1 MSNVEERIVQLTMNS
16 KDFERNTKTSIA
28 ALEKLDEALRL
39 TGSKQSMKE
48 LQASVNNVDFS
59 KLSNSVDKINRRFS
73 AFGIAGATVI
83 ANLTNRAT
91 DFGIKMLNSINPVTQ
106 SIKLLNQGIN
116 QIKTGGWT
124 RATKI
129 DKAQFKIEGLGEDWE
144 KVSQR
149 IDYGVS
155 ETAYGFDQAANAA
168 AQLVASGVKMSDV
181 WDENN
186 IDDLGVSLR
195 AISGVASMT
204 SANYDLLADIFV
216 DAAAA
221 GKVTADTFN
230 RISAQGLNAKATLAK
245 ALDKTQAEIDEMSRK
260 GQISFQEFAKAM
272 DEAYGDQSK
281 KSNKTFEGS
290 FDNMKAA
297 LNRIG
302 AEFAFPIR
310 KAGTQIFNATRL
322 QLNAF
327 KKLLGS
333 TTDDVEDDFVD
344 KFAKVV
350 AKGSDAIDRFISSIP
365 VDSFKAIID
374 YGSQALD
381 TILGV
386 IDGINTFMDTVPWLA
401 KKEEEQV
408 KDTTDAVKAGVDAEA
423 KILELANQVIRG
435 DFGNGEERV
444 QALGKMYKLIQ
455 NKVNEIYGDPKRYE
469 LEADETAEALFGV
482 GEGAEQAA
490 KNVIKLHEA
499 QEDLTVVKDMGVW
512 GSFKNVSNTEKA
524 TTAIEGF
531 KAALEVLG
539 RTAASIGTGAKDH
552 IIDFGKSIGQAFLDA
567 GYSIGNWIINFRTW
581 LDESGAYEK
590 ISNKISE
597 VTGWIV
603 DKLKVIGGLGKKAF
617 GLIGN
622 AVGKAW
628 TAIGQLRERIGEFF
642 TSFKNTEGYTRL
654 SDTFT
659 KVRDKVLE
667 AKETIVTAISDA
679 ITRFMGTEI
688 KLPEFDADA
697 FASSV
702 SDKVTWV
709 LDHLESIKNTIT
721 TFFVGTG
728 EEGNGGL
735 FGFIQDALGS
745 QTFQDA
751 VNWANTSL
759 STLHQNILNFIH
771 SLTGETVPTR
781 SVDSSIELLEEEKT
795 IGEYLS
801 PHLQNVI
808 DTLTGFKDN
817 LVEVGQMIADA
828 IPGMLRSIVEAFT
841 GSSSSVI
848 DAVQS
853 PFETIKEKIQ
863 TFINGISDAVS
874 SLADYLPDSLSDV
887 IDVIHNVV
895 DTVKDFAKDIA
906 IIGIFKGI
914 WNFSGILGGVSKITK
929 NGSKV
934 VKAVAKF
941 VDKAAKLP
949 DKIGNFIDAVGK
961 SLKTLAKSEARLR
974 NAKALLL
981 VSASLAI
988 LVGVIYAIAQLKPSE
1003 LYRGLAT
1010 IGILAIILGA
1020 LFAVLGYFFGHKEA
1034 TNIDKAPTQL
1044 SDALEACKAIFKD
1057 FLKNISKAALITSI
1071 GITIGLI
1078 AGVIV
1083 TLGSMDW
1090 NAALKGVG
1098 FLALILGGL
1107 LGSMYILGKIGGD
1120 DKSKITASMAITMLF
1135 LAFAVRCLAGT
1146 IQKLGRM
1153 DTKVLLKGGMVV
1165 TVLMLVLSKAV
1176 KDMNNVSATSKKGS
1190 GIGTVLTIVAMMIAL
1205 ATLGKQIDKL
1215 GSMDSKKLLKGGIAV
1230 TALVL
1235 LIKSIV
1241 KSLGKVQGAQVTGLY
1256 SLSLLISVLVGS
1268 LMLLGS
1274 MKPSVLLRGTLALAG
1289 ITAMIAVL
1297 THVTGKI
1304 NLKKNSYM
1312 PILSMVAVL
1321 GAIAFA
1327 IKTISKIDP
1336 KSLNV
1341 STKSIRKVLRSLS
1354 LLSFTSGRFNKGAK
1368 WKSIAAGYLGLS
1380 FVLTSIAIVF
1390 QALSGMDPSKMLT
1403 ISQAVS
1409 AMIVSLSAVTASIA
1423 LLGGDSLGVVGTV
1436 KSVLAFDIVLANI
1449 VAIEALAAAVNDKF
1463 PDLASF
1469 LKKGAPLLQ
1478 EIGRTI
1484 GSLIGGFLSGA
1495 LFEPIANN
1503 FSGFDEGFTNFSTA
1517 ILNLIDAVGGDE
1529 GIDSAISSLEGL
1541 EGLIGVLSRIGLESF
1556 FANVVGGMANPQGTA
1571 DFVND
1576 LAELAQP
1583 LYKLALAFE
1592 RITVDGEIVSVD
1604 PNELKE
1610 KMIVIQAIVSA
1621 LNAVTWG
1628 TALTSLGISFADNG
1642 LAGLIGLANG
1652 NTNFLAQLNKNS
1664 ALNKIKAFVEELTA
1678 LAPDLYDLG
1687 FAFSQIKTKT
1697 DTNGNAY
1704 TIASEDIEPK
1714 VKAIGAIV
1722 SAIGNVS
1729 WSAAFTTWGIDTA
1742 NNDLFGLIGL
1752 SQNNT
1757 FLSSL
1762 NQLGDL
1768 SAVGKI
1774 KTFVTK
1780 LQTLANPLYELAY
1793 AFSQIK
1799 TKTDANGNAYTIAS
1813 EDIEPKVK
1821 AIGAIVSA
1829 IGNVSWSAA
1838 FTTWGIDTANGSIT
1852 GLIGLSQNNTFLSSL
1867 NQLSDQSA
1875 VGKIKTFV
1883 TKLQTLANPLYELAY
1898 AFSQIKTKTDANG
1911 NAYTIASEDIEPKVK
1926 AIGAIVS
1933 AIGNVSWS
1941 AAFTTWGIDTANGS
1955 ITGLIGLSQN
1965 NTFLSSLNQLSD
1977 QSAVGKIKTFVTK
1990 LQTLANPLY
1999 ELAYAFSQIKT
2010 KTDANGNAYTI
2021 ASEDIEPKVKAI
2033 GAIISAIGEASWMS
2047 TFASWGIDAG
2057 NEGALGLSTTGGGLI
2072 GLLSNASKLP
2082 FTSGSIGKT
2091 VEQAPSSVEKIRT
2104 FIENL
2109 QDLAQPLYDLAGA
2122 FESVTITGDGVIDT
2136 AKLSSKVTAIK
2147 SMVVA
2152 IGDAS
2157 WASVLST
2164 WGISTANGGIFG
2176 GLFSFFGGPSNIQNG
2191 GNLMSSVQRVLGTDA
2206 VGTMITFVKSLE
2218 RLAQPLYN
2226 LCDAF
2231 DSLGAEVGE
2240 NTPDI
2245 DATTLE
2251 SKIAAIK
2258 TMVTAIGDASWASVL
2273 STWSISI
2280 ANGGILGGLFSFF
2293 GGSNSTGSVL
2303 TDLLGTVNDDGI
2315 GQIIKFANRLSALAP
2330 SLGSLANA
2338 FSSMKVDEGVTLDA
2352 DDVASKVLAIRAM
2365 VEALGDTAWISAL
2378 GKWKI
2383 GVANDG
2389 VVSGIFNAIG
2399 IGGGSNSWLL
2409 DEYDSIIQQD
2419 AVGEITRFAGQVE
2432 QLATPLSNLISAFG
2446 PIIDTSEDAEKV
2458 VLDAEDPFANVKSVI
2473 RDLGDLSTL
2482 IDEAYKEGY
2491 LEKSVQGLFE
2501 RLSEVIG
2508 DEDKFSDTLGSIGRS
2523 IMQAMVKGMV
2533 ANKEDAQAIINAL
2546 FSDSVDSE
2554 ASSSGKDT
2562 GDVWSLGLEEAIAQC
2577 GPEIQSIFTSDEGIL
2592 VSLTDTIT
2600 NSSDKFTDAVG
2611 AIIDA
2616 MKLKMS
2622 SYRWTLTETMAS
2634 ILNSVVRIARTFN
2647 SDFVNVGKY
2656 LIDGLITGLKDPD
2669 KSTALSQT
2677 VRQIGEG
2684 MVRNMKESTQVN
2696 SPSKATMEIGRF
2708 LMEGLRIGIVDNVT
2722 PVDRA
2727 ATLSAASIV
2736 RTMSDSVTTEA
2747 DNTKQQLFNS
2757 LVGLYSLV
2765 NMAINEAVDTQP
2777 TITPVMDLSM
2787 IQNGVNGIN
2796 GMLGRGYSFGANSL
2810 AYARNMFPGTTAYN
2824 AQTAAQMGTQSA
2836 IQGIR
2841 EDIRYLGET
2850 IGNMQMVLDSGTLV
2864 GSISGGMDKQL
2875 GGMQRMK
2882 ERWA

>member
-333 TTDDVEDDFVD
+333 TTDDVKDDFVD
-344 KFAKVV
+344 KFANVIE
-350 AKGSDAIDRFISSIP
+350 KGSDVIDRFISSIP

-381 TILGV
+381 TILGM
-386 IDGINTFMDTVPWLA
+386 IDGINTLMDTVPWLA

-408 KDTTDAVKAGVDAEA
+408 KDTTDAVEAGVDAEA

-455 NKVNEIYGDPKRYE
+455 NKVNEIYDNPKRYE

-482 GEGAEQAA
+482 GEGAEQAT

-539 RTAASIGTGAKDH
+539 KTAASIGTGAKDP

-590 ISNKISE
+590 ISSKINE
-597 VTGWIV
+597 ATGWIV
-603 DKLKVIGGLGKKAF
+603 DKLKVVGGLGKKAF
-617 GLIGN
+617 ALIRN

-667 AKETIVTAISDA
+667 VKETIVSAISDA

-735 FGFIQDALGS
+735 FGFIQDVLGS

-817 LVEVGQMIADA
+817 LVEVGQMLVDA
-828 IPGMLRSIVEAFT
+828 ILGIFRSIVEAFT
-841 GSSSSVI
+841 GTSSSEIDDSASVGAMTEEHLETEAEKIEETI
-848 DAVQS
+848 DTVQS
-853 PFETIKEKIQ
+853 HFDTIKEKIQ
-863 TFINGISDAVS
+863 TFVDGITEAVAPLAEFMPGSISDVV
-874 SLADYLPDSLSDV
+874 DV
-887 IDVIHNVV
+887 AHNVV
-895 DTVKDFAKDIA
+895 DTVKDFAKDLA
-906 IIGIFKGI
+906 VIGIYKGV
-914 WNFSGILGGVSKITK
+914 WNFSGILGGVSKTTK
-929 NGSKV
+929 HGDKV
-934 VKAVAKF
+934 VKALAKF
-941 VDKAAKLP
+941 LDKAKVLP
-949 DKIGNFIDAVGK
+949 GKIGKFIDNIGT
-961 SLKTLAKSEARLR
+961 SLKKLAKSEARLR

-981 VSASLAI
+981 ISASIAI
-988 LVGVIYAIAQLKPSE
+988 LVGAIYAIAQLKPSE
-1003 LYRGLAT
+1003 LARGVRVL
-1010 IGILAIILGA
+1010 GIIALILGA
-1020 LFAVLGYFFGHKEA
+1020 LFAVIGLFFGNKGSGDINGVPAKLTE
-1034 TNIDKAPTQL
+1034 TLD
-1044 SDALEACKAIFKD
+1044 ACKAIFKD
-1057 FLKNISKAALITSI
+1057 FLKNISKAALIASI
-1071 GITIGLI
+1071 GIAVSLI

-1083 TLGSMDW
+1083 MLGSMDW
-1090 NAALKGVG
+1090 KVALRGVG

-1107 LGSMYILGKIGGD
+1107 LGSMYLLGKIGGD
-1120 DKSKITASMAITMLF
+1120 DKSKITASMALMMLF
-1135 LAFAVRCLAGT
+1135 LAFAVRSLAGT
-1146 IQKLGRM
+1146 IEKLGKMNVGVLLQGGAAVSALLYVASLAIKNINTVPVGSQQKGGFSKILAIGMLILAIKSLANDVKMLGEM
-1153 DTKVLLKGGMVV
+1153 DTLSLVKGVVAVDLLMLFLRRLVTANIKVQPKTFTAYLGIAIILGTMTAITKILGELDLFTLGKGITAVAIFGLILKGILTATKGVNKNA
-1165 TVLMLVLSKAV
+1165 LMAFVGIAAV
-1176 KDMNNVSATSKKGS
+1176 
-1190 GIGTVLTIVAMMIAL
+1190 IGTVALSLYALSTVDPHRLKTAAKSLRSTMLMIGASISAILYTTKSNSKGQMLSTFIPLIGVVIAIAGALYALSGRDSKSLRTAARSIKRVFVALGTFTKQFSKLGPVTKGNGPAEIGRIIAFFGMITVLLYAVVGAL
-1205 ATLGKQIDKL
+1205 HLVKDIPTAQLLAMGTVLSSIFGTLGILAQGVGMLGGTGGGIGFLSNL
-1215 GSMDSKKLLKGGIAV
+1215 GSSFGHSFGAITGFLL
-1230 TALVL
+1230 
-1235 LIKSIV
+1235 
-1241 KSLGKVQGAQVTGLY
+1241 GL
-1256 SLSLLISVLVGS
+1256 SGVAVLVGALVEITGGKNS
-1268 LMLLGS
+1268 PILDALDGAILFFEKLGILLGS
-1274 MKPSVLLRGTLALAG
+1274 F
-1289 ITAMIAVL
+1289 
-1297 THVTGKI
+1297 
-1304 NLKKNSYM
+1304 
-1312 PILSMVAVL
+1312 L
-1321 GAIAFA
+1321 G
-1327 IKTISKIDP
+1327 
-1336 KSLNV
+1336 N
-1341 STKSIRKVLRSLS
+1341 
-1354 LLSFTSGRFNKGAK
+1354 
-1368 WKSIAAGYLGLS
+1368 
-1380 FVLTSIAIVF
+1380 
-1390 QALSGMDPSKMLT
+1390 
-1403 ISQAVS
+1403 
-1409 AMIVSLSAVTASIA
+1409 
-1423 LLGGDSLGVVGTV
+1423 LLGGVIGSVSDSLKGFGENFEVFVEKLAEFGKELVGAGGTD
-1436 KSVLAFDIVLANI
+1436 SDFMTG
-1449 VAIEALAAAVNDKF
+1449 IEALSEFMDAIKDIAWDTFVSGVTSKF
-1463 PDLASF
+1463 ATLVQGDIIKFMDNLIAM
-1469 LKKGAPLLQ
+1469 APKIP
-1478 EIGRTI
+1478 E
-1484 GSLIGGFLSGA
+1484 LIGAFKEGTEYDSGVMEDAETSAEQIISLVKILQAIGGVGFVSFASGFLSWV
-1495 LFEPIANN
+1495 ANSN
-1503 FSGFDEGFTNFSTA
+1503 F
-1517 ILNLIDAVGGDE
+1517 
-1529 GIDSAISSLEGL
+1529 
-1541 EGLIGVLSRIGLESF
+1541 
-1556 FANVVGGMANPQGTA
+1556 
-1571 DFVND
+1571 
-1576 LAELAQP
+1576 
-1583 LYKLALAFE
+1583 
-1592 RITVDGEIVSVD
+1592 GEID
-1604 PNELKE
+1604 KF
-1610 KMIVIQAIVSA
+1610 
-1621 LNAVTWG
+1621 VT
-1628 TALTSLGISFADNG
+1628 N
-1642 LAGLIGLANG
+1642 
-1652 NTNFLAQLNKNS
+1652 
-1664 ALNKIKAFVEELTA
+1664 LTA
-1678 LAPDLYDLG
+1678 LADPVYEMIEAFKEGKTSKGTIKEGDASWVASQVRAIRNIVIAIGDAADLG
-1687 FAFSQIKTKT
+1687 
-1697 DTNGNAY
+1697 
-1704 TIASEDIEPK
+1704 
-1714 VKAIGAIV
+1714 
-1722 SAIGNVS
+1722 
-1729 WSAAFTTWGIDTA
+1729 
-1742 NNDLFGLIGL
+1742 
-1752 SQNNT
+1752 
-1757 FLSSL
+1757 
-1762 NQLGDL
+1762 
-1768 SAVGKI
+1768 
-1774 KTFVTK
+1774 
-1780 LQTLANPLYELAY
+1780 
-1793 AFSQIK
+1793 
-1799 TKTDANGNAYTIAS
+1799 DAN
-1813 EDIEPKVK
+1813 
-1821 AIGAIVSA
+1821 
-1829 IGNVSWSAA
+1829 SWHA
-1838 FTTWGIDTANGSIT
+1838 F
-1852 GLIGLSQNNTFLSSL
+1852 L
-1867 NQLSDQSA
+1867 
-1875 VGKIKTFV
+1875 
-1883 TKLQTLANPLYELAY
+1883 
-1898 AFSQIKTKTDANG
+1898 DANT
-1911 NAYTIASEDIEPKVK
+1911 YKDDMLE
-1926 AIGAIVS
+1926 
-1933 AIGNVSWS
+1933 
-1941 AAFTTWGIDTANGS
+1941 F
-1955 ITGLIGLSQN
+1955 
-1965 NTFLSSLNQLSD
+1965 
-1977 QSAVGKIKTFVTK
+1977 VG
-1990 LQTLANPLY
+1990 
-1999 ELAYAFSQIKT
+1999 
-2010 KTDANGNAYTI
+2010 
-2021 ASEDIEPKVKAI
+2021 
-2033 GAIISAIGEASWMS
+2033 
-2047 TFASWGIDAG
+2047 
-2057 NEGALGLSTTGGGLI
+2057 
-2072 GLLSNASKLP
+2072 
-2082 FTSGSIGKT
+2082 
-2091 VEQAPSSVEKIRT
+2091 
-2104 FIENL
+2104 NL
-2109 QDLAQPLYDLAGA
+2109 QDLAGPVYLLADA
-2122 FESVTITGDGVIDT
+2122 FE
-2136 AKLSSKVTAIK
+2136 
-2147 SMVVA
+2147 
-2152 IGDAS
+2152 
-2157 WASVLST
+2157 
-2164 WGISTANGGIFG
+2164 
-2176 GLFSFFGGPSNIQNG
+2176 NIQIKNARG
-2191 GNLMSSVQRVLGTDA
+2191 QV
-2206 VGTMITFVKSLE
+2206 I
-2218 RLAQPLYN
+2218 
-2226 LCDAF
+2226 
-2231 DSLGAEVGE
+2231 
-2240 NTPDI
+2240 
-2245 DATTLE
+2245 ATISAKPKEIAT
-2251 SKIAAIK
+2251 KIAAIRDIVEAVGDTAWVSDAAGWHAK
-2258 TMVTAIGDASWASVL
+2258 KAIDDSDIGNIEQFCTNLVSVSEPAYKLADAFANGDGFEGDVTESQIPTIEERLRAVASVL
-2273 STWSISI
+2273 RVIQEVGLTTVEVGETALDAINDASNI
-2280 ANGGILGGLFSFF
+2280 ATFCTNLA
-2293 GGSNSTGSVL
+2293 T
-2303 TDLLGTVNDDGI
+2303 I
-2315 GQIIKFANRLSALAP
+2315 GQPAYTAAYMFSNLTTESGDTITDVNEDDIKQKLLAVLAVIEAIGSIGHAVGFTGIAINDSGDEETVKQIGEFCKHVSAVALPAYNLAYAFEHITDDTGAVVADVVVDDLVKKLNAVLNVMLALADI
-2330 SLGSLANA
+2330 G
-2338 FSSMKVDEGVTLDA
+2338 GVTLDA
-2352 DDVASKVLAIRAM
+2352 GIKAKSNLNSTSIDDISKFCTDMIPLAGPILQLAQMFENVEVDGEEVKDITPEDVQNKLEAIKAVVEGLGKLGLKTFVSGVATSLNEFGATDDTGGWSIQWLDEFITHMNELKPKVEDLIKMFGAEDAPKLDSDTILNSVADLTDQNGVVFSDEAFEPIKTAIQGIVDLSYLGMQINNDGLGRLAVNGNDIGKFADGLTKYFEAIKGIDSPMRYIQAQPAVNGLISSMNSIGEYAAQRAGSLGNVLGSVGTGIAAFFTNAGTVSFSDAASFATDFATFITGLNSVWDNAGYSWEVTPGAMDLVFSQLGQHIHEVFDQYTAIVSEGKYDDVLGNLGQAIMHSVAKGMLLTPEDMQMVIDNFLDAATGSEESGKVNAEEFTLGFKRELSLLSPETGVCAATS
-2365 VEALGDTAWISAL
+2365 VEEN
-2378 GKWKI
+2378 
-2383 GVANDG
+2383 VAPAVEG
-2389 VVSGIFNAIG
+2389 TSGTF
-2399 IGGGSNSWLL
+2399 
-2409 DEYDSIIQQD
+2409 ED
-2419 AVGEITRFAGQVE
+2419 AVVT
-2432 QLATPLSNLISAFG
+2432 
-2446 PIIDTSEDAEKV
+2446 
-2458 VLDAEDPFANVKSVI
+2458 
-2473 RDLGDLSTL
+2473 
-2482 IDEAYKEGY
+2482 
-2491 LEKSVQGLFE
+2491 
-2501 RLSEVIG
+2501 
-2508 DEDKFSDTLGSIGRS
+2508 
-2523 IMQAMVKGMV
+2523 IM
-2533 ANKEDAQAIINAL
+2533 N
-2546 FSDSVDSE
+2546 
-2554 ASSSGKDT
+2554 
-2562 GDVWSLGLEEAIAQC
+2562 
-2577 GPEIQSIFTSDEGIL
+2577 
-2592 VSLTDTIT
+2592 
-2600 NSSDKFTDAVG
+2600 
-2611 AIIDA
+2611 A

-2634 ILNSVVRIARTFN
+2634 ILNSVVRLARTFN
-2647 SDFVNVGKY
+2647 TDFVNVGKY

-2684 MVRNMKESTQVN
+2684 MVRDMKESTQVN
-2696 SPSKATMEIGRF
+2696 SPSKATMEIGRY